1 MICNRCGNQNDN
13 TNKFCLRCG
22 NQLLPN
28 INQQPIYNKP
38 KKNNTGLIVGIVVGC
53 FIFMI
58 IIIKVVLPIL
68 LFSADDSK
76 LDTKYKVEK
85 YLNEKYSNE
94 SFTILFGPTVVEI
107 DNKSCGN
114 YKEYTWIV
122 KDNNTNE
129 EFNVKSSKRNEGTFT
144 CRRYN
149 SDTYSKRNMN

>member
-28 INQQPIYNKP
+28 MYNKP

-76 LDTKYKVEK
+76 LDTKYKVKK
-85 YLNEKYSNE
+85 YLKEKYSNE
-94 SFTILFGPTVVEI
+94 SFTVLIGPTVVETN
-107 DNKSCGN
+107 DKSCGN

-129 EFNVKSSKRNEGTFT
+129 EFEITSSKAYKGAFVCST
-144 CRRYN
+144 YN
-149 SDTYSKRNMN
+149 SDTYSKGKNN

>member
-1 MICNRCGNQNDN
+1 MICSRCGYQNEN

-28 INQQPIYNKP
+28 MYNKS
-38 KKNNTGLIVGIVVGC
+38 KKNNTGLIIGIIVGVLI
-53 FIFMI
+53 FIMGTI
-58 IIIKVVLPIL
+58 VLPKL
-68 LFSADDSK
+68 LFSSDSSK
-76 LDTKYKVEK
+76 LDKKYKVEK

-94 SFTILFGPTVVEI
+94 SFTILFGPTVVEV
-107 DNKSCGN
+107 DNKSCSKF
-114 YKEYTWIV
+114 KEYTWIV

-149 SDTYSKRNMN
+149 SDTYSKGNMN